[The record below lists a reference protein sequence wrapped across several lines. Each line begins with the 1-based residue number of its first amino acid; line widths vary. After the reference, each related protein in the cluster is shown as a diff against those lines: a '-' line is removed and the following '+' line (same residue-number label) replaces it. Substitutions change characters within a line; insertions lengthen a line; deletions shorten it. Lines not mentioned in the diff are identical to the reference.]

1 MLHVMYFA
9 FYHKNRVIPTQ
20 KKSGEY
26 APSADMLPPVRVSPH
41 FKYTY
46 HHHISEIKQ
55 LFDT

>member
-1 MLHVMYFA
+1 MYFA